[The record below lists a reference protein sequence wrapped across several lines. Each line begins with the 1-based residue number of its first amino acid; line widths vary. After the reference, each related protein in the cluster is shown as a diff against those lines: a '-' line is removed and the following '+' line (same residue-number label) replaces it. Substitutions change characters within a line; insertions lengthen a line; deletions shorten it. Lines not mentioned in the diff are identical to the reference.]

1 MGWYQRRKRID
12 VNDAIV
18 GLIRLQE
25 LDKELAALRQGV
37 SKTGPRRAEI
47 AARRAGTL
55 AALEQ
60 SKKSLLDAQ
69 LSRKNL
75 ELEIDAKDQAV
86 RKHSGELNSVK
97 SNDAYKALVSEIEA
111 AKKEKV
117 LLEDQVLV
125 LMEKIETLQKEA
137 KASEVE
143 SQKARAE
150 LDAQD
155 RALEAEE
162 AELKA
167 KAEAKHGERE
177 AFSASLPGDAR
188 ARYEAIQ
195 RGRPD
200 FVAVVAVNAMVCG
213 GCRTGLTP
221 NLVNQVMKGKEIVTC
236 ESCSRILYIVPKPA
250 APSSPNG
257 NSVVAP
263 SVLTAEPPSASV

>member
-1 MGWYQRRKRID
+1 M
-12 VNDAIV
+12 NDAIA

-25 LDKELAALRQGV
+25 LDKELETLRQGV

-47 AARRAGTL
+47 AARRAKTL
-55 AALEQ
+55 TAQEQ
-60 SKKSLLDAQ
+60 SKKSLVDAQ
-69 LSRKNL
+69 LNRKNL

-111 AKKEKV
+111 AKKEKT

-137 KASEVE
+137 KASEADA
-143 SQKARAE
+143 QKTRGE
-150 LDAQD
+150 LDGLD
-155 RALEAEE
+155 RALDAEE

-167 KAEAKHGERE
+167 QADTKKTERD
-177 AFSASLPGDAR
+177 AFFAGLPGDAR
-188 ARYEAIQ
+188 SRYEAIQ
-195 RGRPD
+195 RGRPG
-200 FVAVVAVNAMVCG
+200 FVAVVPINAMVCG

-221 NLVNQVMKGKEIVTC
+221 NLVNQVMKGKEIMTC

-250 APSSPNG
+250 EPASPN
-257 NSVVAP
+257 SASAVPIPADSPTP
-263 SVLTAEPPSASV
+263 SV